1 MDQESKNPSFSWGNA
16 KIMSDIKTG
25 TPEDIQKNR
34 AMLLSA
40 LSSLMRE
47 WTEQNVT
54 CTIDWKN
61 F

>member
-16 KIMSDIKTG
+16 KIMSDIKLG

-47 WTEQNVT
+47 WTGQT
-54 CTIDWKN
+54 MSCTIDWKD

>member
-16 KIMSDIKTG
+16 KIMSDIKLG

-47 WTEQNVT
+47 WTEQT
-54 CTIDWKN
+54 MSCTIDWKD